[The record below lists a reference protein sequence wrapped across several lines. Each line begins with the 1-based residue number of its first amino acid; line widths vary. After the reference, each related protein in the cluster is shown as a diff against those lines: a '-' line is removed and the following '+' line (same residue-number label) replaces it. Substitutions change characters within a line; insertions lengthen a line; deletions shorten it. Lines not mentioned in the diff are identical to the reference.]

1 MAMSEKENKIP
12 NVFLKLAYSELLLS
26 FSTEELVPLVQSSNI
41 SSRKLIENAWRD
53 DELISESDNA
63 IILSGFSN
71 WLLSKGRN
79 LDAFADSMFGKLNH
93 LNSVPKRAILRS
105 YLPYIRDFYEMQDQR
120 QGILRLIE
128 KRNMFHE
135 NFVFVEG
142 AAEGN
147 ERHDFLVN
155 QGHKAGGQPSPIY
168 SSWLLRFM
176 QNSPCLL
183 DLPAFEK
190 MQVYAC
196 EYPAEEA
203 LLGRLGG
210 GLEGDI
216 FYVSGIAVG
225 KLVKFSE
232 CLEKHPINRD
242 LSKYA
247 DCLCVR
253 ADTDVIDTFTGTH
266 LLYKDR
272 YYSAPVTLAEFVYAK
287 DAHVKDPFAGLI
299 SALVQDEYNAW
310 TPVQKAHDELL
321 HKINHVAEIIYYEA
335 DDSISVNG
343 KHLMRNVPARIL
355 RNILR
360 EYKSTGREEF
370 ENREFKR
377 DPEICIDSVNP
388 NFESRLNRV
397 VDHLEKIADV
407 MGLNRHR
414 RGGFRFEP
422 HCHIEFREEPA
433 IVRKSKK

>member
-53 DELISESDNA
+53 DELISASDNA
-63 IILSGFSN
+63 LILSGFSN

-120 QGILRLIE
+120 
-128 KRNMFHE
+128 
-135 NFVFVEG
+135 
-142 AAEGN
+142 
-147 ERHDFLVN
+147 HDFLVN

-168 SSWLLRFM
+168 SAWLLRFM

-196 EYPAEEA
+196 EYPAEDA

>member
-1 MAMSEKENKIP
+1 
-12 NVFLKLAYSELLLS
+12 
-26 FSTEELVPLVQSSNI
+26 
-41 SSRKLIENAWRD
+41 
-53 DELISESDNA
+53 
-63 IILSGFSN
+63 
-71 WLLSKGRN
+71 
-79 LDAFADSMFGKLNH
+79 
-93 LNSVPKRAILRS
+93 
-105 YLPYIRDFYEMQDQR
+105 
-120 QGILRLIE
+120 
-128 KRNMFHE
+128 MFHE

-147 ERHDFLVN
+147 ERHDYLVN
-155 QGHKAGGQPSPIY
+155 QGHKAGGQPSSIY

-176 QNSPCLL
+176 QNSPRLL

-196 EYPAEEA
+196 EYPADEA

>member
-1 MAMSEKENKIP
+1 M
-12 NVFLKLAYSELLLS
+12 
-26 FSTEELVPLVQSSNI
+26 
-41 SSRKLIENAWRD
+41 
-53 DELISESDNA
+53 
-63 IILSGFSN
+63 
-71 WLLSKGRN
+71 
-79 LDAFADSMFGKLNH
+79 
-93 LNSVPKRAILRS
+93 
-105 YLPYIRDFYEMQDQR
+105 
-120 QGILRLIE
+120 
-128 KRNMFHE
+128 
-135 NFVFVEG
+135 
-142 AAEGN
+142 
-147 ERHDFLVN
+147 
-155 QGHKAGGQPSPIY
+155 
-168 SSWLLRFM
+168 
-176 QNSPCLL
+176 
-183 DLPAFEK
+183 
-190 MQVYAC
+190 
-196 EYPAEEA
+196 
-203 LLGRLGG
+203 
-210 GLEGDI
+210 EGDI

-272 YYSAPVTLAEFVYAK
+272 YYSAPVTLAEFVYA
-287 DAHVKDPFAGLI
+287 KDPFAGLI